1 MAECRADAAHGGE
14 GDAESVQEG
23 EPVKHHD
30 RGPQEGEHDVEK
42 EEAEHAVKDVGRV
55 AVFSGGDGLNGTGVE
70 VELQQGKDA
79 FPEKDEADDFHPA
92 GGGAAAAADKDQK
105 EEEEAAEVW
114 PPVKVSG
121 DKAGGGGERC
131 GVKEGLSQRWQ
142 EGGAALQD
150 EGERHEGRGDGDD
163 G

>member
-14 GDAESVQEG
+14 GDAEGIQEG
-23 EPVKHHD
+23 EAVKHHD
-30 RGPQEGEHDVEK
+30 RSPQEGEHDVEK

-92 GGGAAAAADKDQK
+92 CGGAAAAADKDQK
-105 EEEEAAEVW
+105 EEEEAAEVG

-121 DKAGGGGERC
+121 DKAGGGGDRC

-150 EGERHEGRGDGDD
+150 EGERHEDGGDGDD